1 MKLSQT
7 RKRVRGKDKERE
19 RDKER
24 GVRGFVSE
32 NKLRVRGEEN
42 LFFNLN
48 SSGIFGDKQNTK
60 YFPCCIFKS
69 WKKFNFSWKL
79 SY

>member
-32 NKLRVRGEEN
+32 NKLRVRGEVN
-42 LFFNLN
+42 FFL
-48 SSGIFGDKQNTK
+48 K
-60 YFPCCIFKS
+60 
-69 WKKFNFSWKL
+69 
-79 SY
+79 